1 MAKFVEIPRAP
12 REIEAVQFVTVDN
25 GVPKINENAVPD
37 WFLAAFAQG
46 TLRLVGD
53 DVYLREEL
61 VLSGDWLAH
70 EASSGSLA
78 VYSEADFAANYR
90 RKRKI
95 QAARKP
101 RDLKAAA

>member
-70 EASSGSLA
+70 DAASGSLA
-78 VYSEADFAANYR
+78 VYSQADFEANYR
-90 RKRKI
+90 RKRKLPV
-95 QAARKP
+95 ARKP
-101 RDLKAAA
+101 RAVKVAA